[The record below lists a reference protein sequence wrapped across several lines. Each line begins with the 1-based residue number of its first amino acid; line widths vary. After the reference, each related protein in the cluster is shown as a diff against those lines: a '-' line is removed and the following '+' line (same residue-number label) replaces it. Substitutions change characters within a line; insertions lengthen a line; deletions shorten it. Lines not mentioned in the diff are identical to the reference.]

1 MGKEIKFR
9 EIAPLDCSKSMVIVS
24 FPTPGLV
31 GSLAASYIVRS
42 LKLERVGTFSS
53 DDFVPT
59 AVIYDRVPSPPV
71 RVYGGRRDCPDD
83 ELCNEI
89 LVIMSELPIP
99 MNMVRSMSDT
109 ILNWCKDKNANM
121 IVTLEGANVPMDP
134 EQVPKVYGVGTTK
147 AANDLIDKHKI
158 EPLSEGMVGGISGVL
173 LYEGEANKKDVL
185 CLMAEANL
193 QLPGATGAAKM
204 VEIVGRLLPELKID
218 PKPLFEEAKQ
228 LEEQIK
234 AALQATQQPV
244 QPDERDVPPGI
255 YG

>member
-1 MGKEIKFR
+1 MGKEIRFR

-59 AVIYDRVPSPPV
+59 AVIYDCVPSPPV
-71 RVYGGRRDCPDD
+71 RVYGGKRACADD

-99 MNMVRSMSDT
+99 MNMVRSMGNT
-109 ILNWCKDKNANM
+109 ILNWCKDKKANM
-121 IVTLEGANVPMDP
+121 IVTLEGANVPLDP
-134 EQVPKVYGVGTTK
+134 EQEPKVYGVGTTK
-147 AANDLIDKHKI
+147 ASNALIEKHKI
-158 EPLSEGMVGGISGVL
+158 EPLTEGMVGGISGVL
-173 LYEGEANKKDVL
+173 LYEGEETKRDVL

-193 QLPGATGAAKM
+193 QLPGAIGAAKI
-204 VEIVGRLLPELKID
+204 VEIVGRMLPELKID

-234 AALQATQQPV
+234 VALQSAQPPL
-244 QPDERDVPPGI
+244 QPDEREVPPGI
-255 YG
+255 YR